1 MTTMDHLDY
10 TRYTAEQLAMDDYFQ
25 QWVQQSDPESN
36 QFWLSWLEK
45 HPHRRQEVQ
54 QARQLVILLRFREDA
69 PTLEEEVS
77 VWNRINQ
84 TREAAAQPGR
94 RVISPGWKRGWTVR
108 AAMLAGLVLLG
119 SLLYLLS
126 PGPDRQYRT
135 AYRQTQRI
143 TLPDGSVVTLN
154 ANSRLK
160 VRNPWG
166 LGPPR
171 QVWLQ
176 GEGFFS
182 VARRADH
189 AKFTVHTD
197 QLTVEVLGTRFN
209 VAQRRNRTTVVLSEG
224 KVKLTANAGRKPS
237 VLMQPGDYIA
247 LSARDT
253 TFNRKTVVPGN
264 YTAWT
269 ENELFFE
276 NAPLPEVLQ
285 QVEDYYG
292 VKIILQDTTVA
303 EKRFTSSLPNT
314 NLDVVLRSIAAVYH
328 LEVSR
333 EQDQV
338 ILR

>member
-1 MTTMDHLDY
+1 MDHLDY
-10 TRYTAEQLAMDDYFQ
+10 AQYTAEQLAMDDYFQ
-25 QWVQQSDPESN
+25 QWVQQSDQESDR
-36 QFWLSWLEK
+36 FWLSWLEQ

-69 PTLEEEVS
+69 PTPEEEAS

-84 TREAAAQPGR
+84 TREASGQ
-94 RVISPGWKRGWTVR
+94 RVISPWWGRAWTVR
-108 AAMLAGLVLLG
+108 AAMLSGLVLLG

-126 PGPDRQYRT
+126 PDQDRRYRT
-135 AYRQTQRI
+135 AYGQTKRV

-154 ANSRLK
+154 ANSRLNL
-160 VRNPWG
+160 RDTWG
-166 LGPPR
+166 LAPPR
-171 QVWLQ
+171 EVWLE

-182 VARRADH
+182 VARRADGR
-189 AKFTVHTD
+189 KFTVHTD
-197 QLTVEVLGTRFN
+197 QLTVEVLGTKFN

-224 KVKLTANAGRKPS
+224 KVKLTANAGRKQS
-237 VLMQPGDYIA
+237 VLMQPGDHIA
-247 LSARDT
+247 LAARDT
-253 TFNRKTVVPGN
+253 TFNRKTVSPEN

-292 VKIILQDTTVA
+292 VKIILQDTTAA

-314 NLDVVLRSIAAVYH
+314 NLDVVLKSIAAVYH

-333 EQDQV
+333 QQDRV